1 MKKVVIFGSMSLCVG
16 PCPHSSLKTVLD
28 CETNTAVV
36 SWTPGSGILYYN
48 ASASA
53 FDITHVQSCSTSNSS
68 CNISN
73 LQCGESYR
81 VTVSG
86 QGQNCP
92 SPANDWNRIH
102 TGKHI

>member
-1 MKKVVIFGSMSLCVG
+1 MMSPCVG
-16 PCPHSSLKTVLD
+16 PCPHSGLKTSLD
-28 CETNTAVV
+28 CNTNTAVV

-53 FDITHVQSCSTSNSS
+53 FALTHVQSCSTSNSS

-81 VTVSG
+81 VTISG

-92 SPANDWNRIH
+92 SPANDWNRISAGLGIS
-102 TGKHI
+102 TV